1 MSGNAVVGAL
11 RATLGLDSASFTDGL
26 SGAQKAL
33 KDASAKMKKIG
44 AGLATVGAGMS
55 AAITAPYIALGVHLL
70 QGSQDAAHAAGQVK
84 AALESMGDASGKTF
98 EQLSASAEALRN
110 LTGVDDDEILT
121 KLTANMLSF
130 GNIAGDAFDRAQ
142 LAALNL
148 SARMQGDLQ
157 GATMMVGKA
166 LNDPV
171 KGLAALGRAGIQFT
185 EQQKTQIKGMVA
197 VGNAAGAQAIMLSEL
212 ERQFGGAAEAAGN
225 ADVWKPMKT
234 ALMDLEGAFEPI
246 VRDVLGPLIAKV
258 AEITRA
264 FANLSPETQKF
275 IAIGATVAAAIGPLL
290 VGLGGIVSAVGAVAG
305 AFAGGG
311 ALAGLLPFLGPIAI
325 AVGAVVV
332 AFMAFKDDIIPVV
345 KDFASAVKENVG
357 PKIMP
362 LFEAL
367 KGAVVAIGQVF
378 SAIFSL
384 NGQSASANIMA
395 FGQIVARVFGAVVD
409 ILTGAINVITN
420 VLKALSALLKGDFS
434 AMWGFLWQAVKSAVG
449 AILKAFETLFPGVI
463 ESVRKMVSG
472 VTGWLQGK
480 LFDVLKGVIS
490 KVKAVSDAFFKLYDA
505 VVGHSYVPDMVTE
518 VGQWMAKLDDNM
530 VKPALKATRTAA
542 EAFEDMQQ
550 RVSRA
555 MEGLMTSRERLDL
568 DYRREAKEL
577 EALLSAGTAKGG
589 ISRQQYDEMRG
600 RLDRRYRS
608 DSAGMD
614 AEGLKQPDFGTI
626 TDIGNDRGADVLN
639 ETWQRLQDQI
649 HDSREKFADAFE
661 YGINA
666 AMRGDWKGVLQA
678 IFGDVLSSS
687 LKSLGRS
694 IFDSAGGGSA
704 GGFSWSSILGG
715 LKIPGFA
722 RGGSFSVG
730 GSGTADSKLA
740 MMKVSPRERVDIS
753 TVRQQRQSAGGGN
766 SYSFS
771 GNLMTP
777 EFWSQIQG
785 EISASEGRSMAWAA
799 SNVPA
804 IAHGQAARSQTYS
817 TGRRGR

>member
-26 SGAQKAL
+26 DGAQKAL
-33 KDASAKMKKIG
+33 KDAGAKMQKIG

-55 AAITAPYIALGVHLL
+55 VAITAPFIALGAHLL

-84 AALESMGDASGKTF
+84 AALESMGNASGKTF

-185 EQQKTQIKGMVA
+185 EKQKEQIKGMVA

-275 IAIGATVAAAIGPLL
+275 IAIGAAVAAALGPLL
-290 VGLGGIVSAVGAVAG
+290 VGIGGVVTAVGA
-305 AFAGGG
+305 
-311 ALAGLLPFLGPIAI
+311 LLPVFGAVAAVMSGPVIL
-325 AVGAVVV
+325 AVGAAVL
-332 AFMAFKDDIIPVV
+332 AFLAFKDDIIPVV
-345 KDFASAVKENVG
+345 MQFATALKETLG
-357 PKIMP
+357 PKIQP

-367 KGAVVAIGQVF
+367 KGAVSAIGSVF
-378 SAIFSL
+378 AAIFGGGSGSTGADL
-384 NGQSASANIMA
+384 KAWGQSIA
-395 FGQIVARVFGAVVD
+395 QVFGAALD
-409 ILTGAINVITN
+409 LITGAINIITN
-420 VLKALSALLKGDFS
+420 VMQALGALLRGDFS

-463 ESVRKMVSG
+463 GSIRKMVEG
-472 VTGWLQGK
+472 VTTWLQGR
-480 LFDVLKGVIS
+480 LFGVLRSVID
-490 KVKAVSDAFFKLYDA
+490 KVKGVSDAFFKLYDA

-530 VKPALKATRTAA
+530 VKPALRATRTAA

-550 RVSRA
+550 RVRRS
-555 MEGLMTSRERLDL
+555 MEGLMTDRERLDI
-568 DYRREAKEL
+568 DYRRDTKEL
-577 EALLSAGTAKGG
+577 NDQLAAGPRRGG
-589 ISRQQYDEMRG
+589 IDQKQFDEQRRRLEAQYRAESG
-600 RLDRRYRS
+600 GLDA
-608 DSAGMD
+608 AGLSLPD
-614 AEGLKQPDFGTI
+614 IPALK
-626 TDIGNDRGADVLN
+626 DIGDMPGVQAINDAVASMNRAI
-639 ETWQRLQDQI
+639 T
-649 HDSREKFADAFE
+649 DSREKFADAFE
-661 YGINA
+661 YGIDA
-666 AMRGDWKGVLQA
+666 ALRGDWQGVLRS
-678 IFGDVLSSS
+678 IFGDIMSGA
-687 LKSLGRS
+687 LKNLGRS
-694 IFDSAGGGSA
+694 IFDRAGGASA
-704 GGFSWSSILGG
+704 GGFNWGSLLSSF
-715 LKIPGFA
+715 KIPGFA
-722 RGGSFSVG
+722 RGGSFTVG
-730 GSGTADSKLA
+730 GSGTTDSKLA
-740 MMKVSPRERVDIS
+740 MMKVTPGERVDVS
-753 TVRQQRQSAGGGN
+753 TVRQQRKQEPAMSLIRVVP
-766 SYSFS
+766 SPYFDVQV
-771 GNLMTP
+771 
-777 EFWSQIQG
+777 E
-785 EISASEGRSMAWAA
+785 RVAA
-799 SNVPA
+799 PIAQQVGAAAFTGARQTVPSDM
-804 IAHGQAARSQTYS
+804 ARSNRYT
-817 TGRRGR
+817 RGRG